1 MGKALDLCG
10 CEVWSAG
17 AMRPAWLLVRLLCGS
32 QTSIVSTEKMLV
44 WSAFSLRKTGL
55 DEVSRKEEE
64 QEVARLRSVANLR
77 CISSPDHQWQR
88 WRVGK
93 LPHKVPS
100 HGLPASGCEAT
111 PEVSIGVGQCSL
123 ADATS

>member
-1 MGKALDLCG
+1 
-10 CEVWSAG
+10 
-17 AMRPAWLLVRLLCGS
+17 
-32 QTSIVSTEKMLV
+32 MLV
-44 WSAFSLRKTGL
+44 LSAFSPRKMGL

-64 QEVARLRSVANLR
+64 QEVARLRSVGSLR
-77 CISSPDHQWQR
+77 WSSSPDHQWQR

-100 HGLPASGCEAT
+100 HGLPALGCKAT
-111 PEVSIGVGQCSL
+111 PEASIGVGQCSL